1 MFRAQNCLRA
11 ALLVAGLALVSLPAS
26 AQAGGGGKFYG
37 NGCHSFNNHLQPTFC
52 QPTFCQPTYCQP
64 TYCQPVVTCR
74 PVVTCQPIFVQP
86 YCQPICQPQFPHCKP
101 VIIHR
106 W

>member
-1 MFRAQNCLRA
+1 MLRIHHILRA
-11 ALLVAGLALVSLPAS
+11 ALLVAGLALVSIPAA
-26 AQAGGGGKFYG
+26 AQAGGGVKFYG
-37 NGCHSFNNHLQPTFC
+37 GCHAVNHCQPVVHC
-52 QPTFCQPTYCQP
+52 QPTFYQPSYCH
-64 TYCQPVVTCR
+64 PVVTCR

-86 YCQPICQPQFPHCKP
+86 ICKPICQPYFPSCKP